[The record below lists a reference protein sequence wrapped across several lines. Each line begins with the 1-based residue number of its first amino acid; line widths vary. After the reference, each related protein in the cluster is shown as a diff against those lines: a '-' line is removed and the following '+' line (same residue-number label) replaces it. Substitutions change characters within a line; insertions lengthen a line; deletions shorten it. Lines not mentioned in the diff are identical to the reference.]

1 MFSGMTITC
10 FTGSYLLTLGAEV
23 ARFSFR
29 ARMRT
34 WINLLFALAGI
45 VAHTLY
51 LWKRADEA
59 LQQGWPL
66 FSSWYDWCLLAAW
79 ILAAAYVGLVLRHSE
94 NAIGLFLLPLVLG
107 LIALAMGVSDRTRF
121 SRSEA
126 LGIWRTLHGGAL
138 LTGTVAVTLA
148 FGTGVMY
155 LAQSYRLKHKLPTQQ
170 GIRLPSLEWLQRF
183 NRRSLWISTGLLA
196 LGLIS
201 GIALNSAKV
210 ANAIAWNDPVI
221 LSSGILFLWLL
232 CASLFEALYKPARQ
246 GRKVVYLTLASF
258 IFLALAIGFVLT
270 GEHATPATGP
280 PSESAPGSSR

>member
-66 FSSWYDWCLLAAW
+66 FS
-79 ILAAAYVGLVLRHSE
+79 GLVLRHSE

-107 LIALAMGVSDRTRF
+107 LIALAIGVSDRTRF

-246 GRKVVYLTLASF
+246 GRKVVYLTVASF

-270 GEHATPATGP
+270 GEHATPSTGT
-280 PSESAPGSSR
+280 PSESAAGSSR